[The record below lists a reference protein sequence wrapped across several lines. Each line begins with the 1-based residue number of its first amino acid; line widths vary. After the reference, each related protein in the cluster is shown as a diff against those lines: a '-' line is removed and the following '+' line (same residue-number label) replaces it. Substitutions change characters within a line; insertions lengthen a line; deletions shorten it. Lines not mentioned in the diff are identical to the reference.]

1 MWVES
6 VLVVGDQIVD
16 AAELDGWALTVGA
29 CDPAAPCV
37 LLAHVMVTEDHTS
50 VAAYTGLTV
59 LALQG
64 DPAPYRHDRSG
75 AAVAH
80 PPSG

>member
-16 AAELDGWALTVGA
+16 AAELDGWALTVGT
-29 CDPAAPCV
+29 CDVAVPCM
-37 LLAHVMVTEDHTS
+37 LLAHVTVTEDRAS
-50 VAAYTGLTV
+50 CAAYTGLTI

-64 DPAPYRHDRSG
+64 DPRAAP
-75 AAVAH
+75 A
-80 PPSG
+80 